1 MIWIMLATLAVVFVV
16 GFRVLTSG
24 ARKAIRRLSDRLNID
39 VVPVESMVDQM
50 GKSAGDEFLRYL
62 HRPDESHLQ
71 NAAQVLLIWQ
81 IVIVDGSEQNLLQWH
96 RILQKARLA
105 APITDAQVRLALGF
119 LRETEPEMQDI
130 NAFQMRYNAFFQPA
144 EGVHWLHWNRFVL
157 SAYRPRLTC
166 RVDKTFTPHPVI
178 FALFRFDLNSSSSN
192 TVKVAK
198 TLNASHISMLKWS
211 AFPLKHATGNTM
223 SEFIAENRGADAITR
238 PNWSAVFSV
247 AFCVA
252 CLIIVEFLPV
262 SLLTPM
268 AQDLGISEGVAG
280 QSVTVTAFVAM
291 FASLFITQT
300 IQATDRRYV
309 VILFAVLLTLS
320 CLLVSFANSFS
331 LLLIGRACLG
341 LALGGFWAMS
351 ASLTMRLV
359 PPRTVPKAL
368 SVIFGAVSIALV
380 IAAPLGS
387 FLGELIGWR
396 NVFNAAAVMGV
407 LCIFWIIKS
416 LPSLPGEPSHQKQN
430 TFRLLQR
437 PGVMAG
443 MIAIFMSFAG
453 QFAFFTYI
461 RPVYMNLAGFG
472 VDGLTLVLLSF
483 GIASFIGTSLSSFIL
498 KRSVKL
504 ALAGAPLILAVSA
517 LVLTLWGSDKI
528 VATGVAIIWG
538 LTFAL
543 VPVGWSTWITRSLAD
558 QAEKAG
564 SIQVAVIQ
572 LANTCGAAIGGYALD
587 NIGLTSPL
595 MLSGTLMLLTALLV
609 TAKVKM
615 KKS

>member
-1 MIWIMLATLAVVFVV
+1 
-16 GFRVLTSG
+16 
-24 ARKAIRRLSDRLNID
+24 
-39 VVPVESMVDQM
+39 
-50 GKSAGDEFLRYL
+50 
-62 HRPDESHLQ
+62 
-71 NAAQVLLIWQ
+71 
-81 IVIVDGSEQNLLQWH
+81 
-96 RILQKARLA
+96 
-105 APITDAQVRLALGF
+105 
-119 LRETEPEMQDI
+119 
-130 NAFQMRYNAFFQPA
+130 
-144 EGVHWLHWNRFVL
+144 
-157 SAYRPRLTC
+157 
-166 RVDKTFTPHPVI
+166 
-178 FALFRFDLNSSSSN
+178 
-192 TVKVAK
+192 
-198 TLNASHISMLKWS
+198 MLKWS

-380 IAAPLGS
+380 IAA
-387 FLGELIGWR
+387 
-396 NVFNAAAVMGV
+396 

-461 RPVYMNLAGFG
+461 RPVYMNLAGFS

>member
-105 APITDAQVRLALGF
+105 APITDAQVRLALG
-119 LRETEPEMQDI
+119 
-130 NAFQMRYNAFFQPA
+130 
-144 EGVHWLHWNRFVL
+144 
-157 SAYRPRLTC
+157 
-166 RVDKTFTPHPVI
+166 
-178 FALFRFDLNSSSSN
+178 
-192 TVKVAK
+192 
-198 TLNASHISMLKWS
+198 
-211 AFPLKHATGNTM
+211 
-223 SEFIAENRGADAITR
+223 
-238 PNWSAVFSV
+238 
-247 AFCVA
+247 
-252 CLIIVEFLPV
+252 
-262 SLLTPM
+262 
-268 AQDLGISEGVAG
+268 
-280 QSVTVTAFVAM
+280 
-291 FASLFITQT
+291 
-300 IQATDRRYV
+300 
-309 VILFAVLLTLS
+309 
-320 CLLVSFANSFS
+320 
-331 LLLIGRACLG
+331 
-341 LALGGFWAMS
+341 GFWAMS

-396 NVFNAAAVMGV
+396 NVFNAAAAMGV

-483 GIASFIGTSLSSFIL
+483 GIASFVGTSLSSFIL

-504 ALAGAPLILAVSA
+504 ALAGAPFVLALSA

-543 VPVGWSTWITRSLAD
+543 IPVGWSTWITRSLAD